1 MRGNG
6 LPCSLR
12 SDGRPPRSSL
22 YPLTAAFPLG
32 LRVPI
37 PGPAGIMTAGG
48 FRLRAP
54 GRGDGRG
61 RQPKRPALP
70 PSSGSNAVAMWPRR
84 FGAWPTATRRSLTP
98 NDRGGSN
105 LPGMSDEKADGADLE
120 RVLCAIAKDDGAT
133 PRDRVLAA
141 LTLREL
147 AEVSAISNLQKL
159 TRIGNLWRYRGEDG
173 K

>member
-1 MRGNG
+1 MSALSISQLAGDDLTLAGWGWSSPLHPTIRTVADTATTTTATTK
-6 LPCSLR
+6 PHPFRVCLR
-12 SDGRPPRSSL
+12 SSM
-22 YPLTAAFPLG
+22 
-32 LRVPI
+32 
-37 PGPAGIMTAGG
+37 PAT
-48 FRLRAP
+48 L
-54 GRGDGRG
+54 
-61 RQPKRPALP
+61 PALP
-70 PSSGSNAVAMWPRR
+70 RIAPS
-84 FGAWPTATRRSLTP
+84 
-98 NDRGGSN
+98 GGSN